1 MVITKDGRGRPS
13 RASIYAAVDQ
23 GMSDLNRI
31 GGLPGPDVATE
42 IWRDIWFEETHNST
56 AIEGNTLILK
66 EVRTLLEEGR
76 AVGDKELREY
86 LEVKGYADAA
96 EWVYSQANELDAER
110 DQPYLALA
118 ELREIHRRVVSAV
131 WDVAPPMDYLPGE
144 GPGSFRSHDILPFG
158 NGMTPAPFTDIHPR
172 ITDWLVLANSEPSPE
187 THLMEH
193 VARIHAEFE
202 RIHPFRDGNGRAG
215 RLTLNLILVRRGYA
229 PAIIY
234 KRDRPRYLRALERS
248 DTVRRVGSLALGMP
262 EGDEPQR
269 PDIGPLAE
277 LLARAVKDSLDRFL
291 LPALA
296 GPLQMLPLSALTRKG
311 LTALAL
317 RRAAEKG
324 RLQAQ
329 RRATGW
335 YSTKTWVD
343 RYARSRSRWSTRTR
357 GS

>member
-13 RASIYAAVDQ
+13 RALVYAAVDQ
-23 GMSDLNRI
+23 GMSELHRI
-31 GGLPGPDVATE
+31 GGLPGPDVASE

-66 EVRTLLEEGR
+66 EVRRLLEEGR

-96 EWVYSQANELDAER
+96 EWVYSQANDVGVDGDREFLM
-110 DQPYLALA
+110 LT
-118 ELREIHRRVVSAV
+118 ELREIHRRVVAAV
-131 WDVAPPMDYLPGE
+131 WDVAPPKDLLPGE
-144 GPGSFRSHDILPFG
+144 GPGSFRLHDILAFT

-172 ITDWLVLANSEPSPE
+172 ITDWLSTANAQPAAGL
-187 THLMEH
+187 HLMEH
-193 VARIHAEFE
+193 IARIHADFE
-202 RIHPFRDGNGRAG
+202 RIHPFRDGNGRTG
-215 RLTLNLILVRRGYA
+215 RLVMNLILVRRGYA

-234 KRDRPRYLRALERS
+234 KRDRPRYLRALERT
-248 DTVRRVGSLALGMP
+248 DQA
-262 EGDEPQR
+262 EY
-269 PDIGPLAE
+269 GPLAE
-277 LLARAVKDSLDRFL
+277 LVARAVKDSLDRFL

-296 GPLQMLPLSALTRKG
+296 GPLQLLPLSALTRKG
-311 LTALAL
+311 VTALGL

-335 YSTKTWVD
+335 YSTKAWVD
-343 RYARSRSRWSTRTR
+343 RYARSRRGHVVNTRS
-357 GS
+357 G

>member
-13 RASIYAAVDQ
+13 RTSVYAAVDQ
-23 GMSDLNRI
+23 GMSELNRI
-31 GGLPGPDVATE
+31 GGLPGPDVASG

-66 EVRTLLEEGR
+66 EVRALLEEGR

-96 EWVYSQANELDAER
+96 EWVYSQANDVDTER
-110 DQPYLALA
+110 DQPYLMLS
-118 ELREIHRRVVSAV
+118 EVREIHRRVVSAV
-131 WDVAPPMDYLPGE
+131 WDVAPPIDFLPGE
-144 GPGSFRSHDILPFG
+144 GPGSFRLHDILPFT

-172 ITDWLVLANSEPSPE
+172 ITDWLALANSEPA
-187 THLMEH
+187 TGVHFMAH
-193 VARIHAEFE
+193 IARIHADFE
-202 RIHPFRDGNGRAG
+202 RIHPFRDGNGRSG
-215 RLTLNLILVRRGYA
+215 RLTMNLILVRRGYA

-234 KRDRPRYLRALERS
+234 KRDRPRYMRALERTDAS
-248 DTVRRVGSLALGMP
+248 
-262 EGDEPQR
+262 EF
-269 PDIGPLAE
+269 GPLGE
-277 LLARAVKDSLDRFL
+277 LIARAVKDSLDRFL

-335 YSTKTWVD
+335 YSTKAWVD
-343 RYARSRSRWSTRTR
+343 RYARSRR
-357 GS
+357 GASGQRRAG